1 MFFFLGQNII
11 QSIFGLKENMFLNSK
26 HTLNSAIF
34 PKGEICARLFY
45 WKMRNF
51 PDDYTT
57 FHALPLTLQTLG
69 MCKKHSISEHHILI
83 LGMITWDVKLNPE
96 IIWYP
101 NQMYLLFDK
110 PSIIYLNLCYRKQEV
125 ELTYVDYVSGT

>member
-1 MFFFLGQNII
+1 ML
-11 QSIFGLKENMFLNSK
+11 LNSK

-34 PKGEICARLFY
+34 PKGEICVRLFD

-69 MCKKHSISEHHILI
+69 MCKKNSIKSTSYVNI
-83 LGMITWDVKLNPE
+83 GYD
-96 IIWYP
+96 
-101 NQMYLLFDK
+101 
-110 PSIIYLNLCYRKQEV
+110 NLRR
-125 ELTYVDYVSGT
+125 